1 MKLKNF
7 NFFIGLLFIFFI
19 LLPLRGEDQNI
30 DIWSNKNKKKDSEL
44 ENNKINND
52 NIINNLKPSNKIKTN
67 EIVQIEKNKIENEE
81 ELKIFGVHD
90 PEDYNFDLNMWS
102 STNAED
108 IRSIIKRIEKI
119 NLSKTSNEILENIL
133 LSFSY
138 PPIGMNEKE
147 FVKLKIDWLIKNDRH
162 DLIEN
167 FLKQNKEF
175 DGKRKLVQFLVDENI
190 SNANLKEG
198 CEKIEFID
206 STIKDPY
213 LEKFKIYCFVF
224 NNKDSQARLLLDIL
238 REENQSDKF
247 FDDKINYLLGISD
260 KTSTKINEKNLLNF
274 YLSSVTIKDFDY
286 QPTNKTKK
294 EIWKYL
300 NSANLIKL
308 DDIND
313 KNKLKDLEIAANRG
327 QIDPKII
334 FDIYKQINFNLS
346 NLINAKNTYQT
357 LDNIDSRALI
367 YQKFLLSE
375 NNENKIEYL
384 FLLDDLFKKD
394 KIENIYSKFL
404 SENLKKI
411 GLDNIPDNYQEISQK
426 KILDAEELKD
436 GKIKYNDK
444 VLHQSKVLK
453 YFTEAENQKKVQKD
467 LDKLLKKFNKNKR
480 YFFSAKDLALIS
492 SLIKDGFE
500 IPSNFNYL
508 DLADKYEVPKNLV
521 QLIKKKQ
528 NAFLALKIVEIIGE
542 DEPDQLDP
550 ETIFFITSLLNETN
564 LIQIRN
570 KVLISALPQRI

>member
-521 QLIKKKQ
+521 QLIKKEQ

-542 DEPDQLDP
+542 DEPHQLDP

>member
-44 ENNKINND
+44 ENNKIKNN
-52 NIINNLKPSNKIKTN
+52 NIINNLKPTNKIKTN

-411 GLDNIPDNYQEISQK
+411 GLDNIPDNYQDI
-426 KILDAEELKD
+426 
-436 GKIKYNDK
+436 
-444 VLHQSKVLK
+444 
-453 YFTEAENQKKVQKD
+453 
-467 LDKLLKKFNKNKR
+467 
-480 YFFSAKDLALIS
+480 
-492 SLIKDGFE
+492 SLIK
-500 IPSNFNYL
+500 
-508 DLADKYEVPKNLV
+508 
-521 QLIKKKQ
+521 
-528 NAFLALKIVEIIGE
+528 
-542 DEPDQLDP
+542 
-550 ETIFFITSLLNETN
+550 IFY
-564 LIQIRN
+564 
-570 KVLISALPQRI
+570 

>member
-44 ENNKINND
+44 ENNKIKNN
-52 NIINNLKPSNKIKTN
+52 NIINNLKPTNKIITN

-238 REENQSDKF
+238 REE
-247 FDDKINYLLGISD
+247 
-260 KTSTKINEKNLLNF
+260 
-274 YLSSVTIKDFDY
+274 KD
-286 QPTNKTKK
+286 
-294 EIWKYL
+294 
-300 NSANLIKL
+300 
-308 DDIND
+308 
-313 KNKLKDLEIAANRG
+313 
-327 QIDPKII
+327 
-334 FDIYKQINFNLS
+334 
-346 NLINAKNTYQT
+346 
-357 LDNIDSRALI
+357 
-367 YQKFLLSE
+367 E
-375 NNENKIEYL
+375 N
-384 FLLDDLFKKD
+384 
-394 KIENIYSKFL
+394 
-404 SENLKKI
+404 
-411 GLDNIPDNYQEISQK
+411 
-426 KILDAEELKD
+426 
-436 GKIKYNDK
+436 
-444 VLHQSKVLK
+444 
-453 YFTEAENQKKVQKD
+453 
-467 LDKLLKKFNKNKR
+467 
-480 YFFSAKDLALIS
+480 
-492 SLIKDGFE
+492 
-500 IPSNFNYL
+500 
-508 DLADKYEVPKNLV
+508 
-521 QLIKKKQ
+521 
-528 NAFLALKIVEIIGE
+528 
-542 DEPDQLDP
+542 
-550 ETIFFITSLLNETN
+550 
-564 LIQIRN
+564 
-570 KVLISALPQRI
+570 

>member
-19 LLPLRGEDQNI
+19 PLPLRGEDQNI

-44 ENNKINND
+44 ENNKIKNN
-52 NIINNLKPSNKIKTN
+52 NIINNLKPTNKIITN

-334 FDIYKQINFNLS
+334 FDIYKQINFNLN

-521 QLIKKKQ
+521 QLIKKEQ

>member
-1 MKLKNF
+1 M
-7 NFFIGLLFIFFI
+7 
-19 LLPLRGEDQNI
+19 
-30 DIWSNKNKKKDSEL
+30 
-44 ENNKINND
+44 
-52 NIINNLKPSNKIKTN
+52 
-67 EIVQIEKNKIENEE
+67 
-81 ELKIFGVHD
+81 
-90 PEDYNFDLNMWS
+90 
-102 STNAED
+102 
-108 IRSIIKRIEKI
+108 
-119 NLSKTSNEILENIL
+119 
-133 LSFSY
+133 
-138 PPIGMNEKE
+138 
-147 FVKLKIDWLIKNDRH
+147 
-162 DLIEN
+162 
-167 FLKQNKEF
+167 
-175 DGKRKLVQFLVDENI
+175 
-190 SNANLKEG
+190 
-198 CEKIEFID
+198 
-206 STIKDPY
+206 
-213 LEKFKIYCFVF
+213 
-224 NNKDSQARLLLDIL
+224 
-238 REENQSDKF
+238 
-247 FDDKINYLLGISD
+247 
-260 KTSTKINEKNLLNF
+260 
-274 YLSSVTIKDFDY
+274 
-286 QPTNKTKK
+286 
-294 EIWKYL
+294 
-300 NSANLIKL
+300 
-308 DDIND
+308 
-313 KNKLKDLEIAANRG
+313 
-327 QIDPKII
+327 
-334 FDIYKQINFNLS
+334 S

-521 QLIKKKQ
+521 QLIKKEQ